1 MDGSVTISLKDYD
14 ELRNQETFVKDTKQ
28 ALLKSAK
35 ELEVFLSFL
44 CTRESITEYIDE
56 FNNHAKTCKIRLID
70 GRAKIEL
77 LNAKQDESNQD

>member
-1 MDGSVTISLKDYD
+1 MDGTVTISLKDYD

-56 FNNHAKTCKIRLID
+56 FNTHAKTCKIRLID

-77 LNAKQDESNQD
+77 LNAKQDESDQD